1 MGTGS
6 RCSICCYL
14 TQIVAH
20 FTKDLDTTIGRFVSI
35 YKPRRNKIPTKSVTL
50 RIEPSIV
57 KNFLDDVPKALV

>member
-6 RCSICCYL
+6 CSICCYL

-20 FTKDLDTTIGRFVSI
+20 FSKGLDTIGRFVSI
-35 YKPRRNKIPTKSVTL
+35 YKPRRKKIPTKSVTL
-50 RIEPSIV
+50 GIEPSIV